1 MSKRLETLEDLISQV
16 RSQIDEENQD
26 TVSDTSDILP
36 SLNRAQDYA
45 MNILARHYEEPL
57 LVHTEYSLT
66 ARQAE
71 YELHDDIFEDR
82 LEKVEVSI
90 NGTQHEVKRASYRDL
105 TDYET
110 RSSSN
115 IPYYYA
121 VVGNKFRLVPAPTG
135 TYPLRLWYLRS
146 PEKLVEPQGRI
157 TKTNAASNY
166 IVVDSIGEDIT
177 TVSDD
182 LNSYVNVVDGRT
194 GRVKASF
201 QVKSVSGN
209 RITFKTTPTS
219 TTRLGRTISTDMT
232 ALEDPD
238 ADSTTIDKTVTIDQD
253 DYLCNVRGSCVVTFA
268 RPVTNFYIQ
277 YAVAEMTRKLGGSA
291 DMEERVLKKFEDQV
305 EHTWAGR
312 EQKTRVSKRS
322 RHWGGT
328 VSSYRRFFTNSD

>member
-26 TVSDTSDILP
+26 TVSDASDILP

-45 MNILARHYEEPL
+45 MSILARHYEEPL
-57 LVHTEYSLT
+57 LAHVQYSLVGK
-66 ARQAE
+66 QSE
-71 YELHDDIFEDR
+71 YTLPDDIFEDR

-90 NGTQHEVKRASYRDL
+90 RNTQYEVKRASYRDL
-105 TDYET
+105 TQFET
-110 RSSSN
+110 SSTAN

-121 VVGNKFRLVPAPTG
+121 VVGDKFRLVPAPTG
-135 TYPLRLWYLRS
+135 TFPLRIWYLRA
-146 PEKLVEPQGRI
+146 PEKLVKPQGRI
-157 TKTNAASNY
+157 TKINAASNY
-166 IVVDSIGEDIT
+166 LVVDSVGADIT

-182 LNSYVNVVDGRT
+182 LNSYVNVIDGRT

-209 RITFKTTPTS
+209 RITFKSTPTS
-219 TTRLGRTISTDMT
+219 PTRLGRTISTDMT
-232 ALEDPD
+232 MLTDPHAD
-238 ADSTTIDKTVTIDQD
+238 ASTVDNTVTIDQD
-253 DYLCNVRGSCVVTFA
+253 DYLCNIRGSCVVTFA

-277 YAVAEMTRKLGGSA
+277 YAVAEMSRKLGGSA

-328 VSSYRRFFTNSD
+328 SSSYRRYFTNSD